1 MAENLLFPTAGLIE
15 YTGIVGTHF
24 MTVPLTEWSPV
35 SSGHPMGTCT
45 AWDSTQK
52 DVSDFFDEYTDL
64 IKVFLDNTAS
74 ILNATIYT
82 YASPGAPGRPRETV
96 TYTGK
101 VGTGGTVIPAAQQT
115 ISFKT
120 SDFGT
125 FRVVILDSVVTSAF
139 QPKKALVSP
148 ADDKE
153 IALVNY
159 IKDDANC
166 IQGRDGFQVQTY
178 RGITYTLNEK
188 LRRSYRLD

>member
-1 MAENLLFPTAGLIE
+1 MAENLLYPTSGQIE
-15 YTGIVGTHF
+15 YTGIQGTHV
-24 MTVPLTEWSPV
+24 MTVPMTTWSPV

-45 AWDSTQK
+45 AWDGSEK
-52 DVSDFFDEYTDL
+52 DVADFFDEYTDL
-64 IKVFLDNTAS
+64 WKVFLDNTAS
-74 ILNATIYT
+74 ILSATVFT
-82 YASPGAPGRPRETV
+82 YASPGAPARPRETV

-120 SDFGT
+120 SEYGA
-125 FRVVILDSVVTSAF
+125 FRVVLLDSVVTSSF
-139 QPKKALVSP
+139 QPKKALISP

-159 IKDDANC
+159 IKADANC
-166 IQGRDGFQVQTY
+166 IQGRDGHQVTVY

-188 LRRSYRLD
+188 LRKEYRLD